1 MELITERIL
10 DKNLEQIEKE
20 RLRKKLEKAD
30 AADKLLQTFDD
41 FITEVKWNKR
51 FELPLQKY
59 LDMSL
64 DPCLKLFLDVPPG
77 EKEEEDDDMNASNGA
92 FRIQPL
98 NDEDEANK
106 QSV

>member
-1 MELITERIL
+1 MELITERIQ
-10 DKNLEQIEKE
+10 DKNLDQKEKE

-77 EKEEEDDDMNASNGA
+77 EKEEEDDVNVSNGA
-92 FRIQPL
+92 FRVQPL
-98 NDEDEANK
+98 DDDDEANRK
-106 QSV
+106 SI